1 MGDKLKRYGK
11 VDVVK
16 ALELRTKKG
25 LTYVEI
31 AKYMD
36 CSQQAVAQA
45 LKRFT
50 TLVLQPGELEAFR
63 AVKPALLES
72 VEARLLGDLVD
83 GTRRQKASLNNTAY
97 ALGQVSNIARLEKG
111 LSTSNV
117 AYVDM
122 TKSLEE
128 IRQQR
133 QQLEEALNDV

>member
-1 MGDKLKRYGK
+1 MSDKLKRYGK
-11 VDVVK
+11 VDVLK

-31 AKYMD
+31 AKYMG

-45 LKRFT
+45 LQRFT
-50 TLVLQPGELEAFR
+50 TLVLQPGELAAFR
-63 AVKPALLES
+63 NNKAELMES

-83 GTRRQKASLNNTAY
+83 PDKRKAASLNNVAY
-97 ALGQVSNIARLEKG
+97 ALGQVSGITRLEKG

-128 IRQQR
+128 LQAQR
-133 QQLEEALNDV
+133 RQLEEALEEV

>member
-1 MGDKLKRYGK
+1 MGDELKKRGR
-11 VDVVK
+11 VDVLK

-25 LTYVEI
+25 LTYAEI
-31 AKYMD
+31 AKYMGV
-36 CSQQAVAQA
+36 SVQAIAQA

-50 TLVLQPGELEAFR
+50 TMVLQPGELAAFR
-63 AVKPALLES
+63 ANKPALLES

-83 GTRRQKASLNNTAY
+83 EGKRDKASINNIAY
-97 ALGQVSNIARLEKG
+97 ALGQVSNIGRLEKG

-122 TKSLEE
+122 SKSLEE

-133 QQLEEALNDV
+133 LQLEETLKDA